1 MRVTIF
7 GAAGLLG
14 NALMRQW
21 TGDEVTGV
29 DIADGDI
36 RDSQQVS
43 SMVNRYRPEWIVL
56 AAAYTDVDACEIN
69 RKLAF
74 EVNCGAAVNVAQAA
88 KQTGS
93 RLIFLSTDYVFNGS
107 SSTPYEVDAPR
118 GPRSAYGESKAE
130 AEIQLLQIL
139 PECCIVR
146 TSWLFGV
153 RGKSFPDTILKLAAT
168 RAEIDVVDD
177 QRGSPTYAPDLARTI
192 IQLCR
197 AGASGIVHVTNRGE
211 CTWFEFAREI
221 VRAAGLNT
229 TVRPTTSDKFV
240 RPAERPKYSVLSP
253 KSLEKFGIT
262 MPSWQDALRRY
273 LAERNSEN
281 RVESGPRN

>member
-14 NALMRQW
+14 NALMREW
-21 TGDEVTGV
+21 MADEVTGL

-36 RDSQQVS
+36 RDPEQVF
-43 SMVNRYRPEWIVL
+43 SMVNRSRPDWIVL
-56 AAAYTDVDACEIN
+56 TAAYTDVDACETN

-74 EVNCGAAVNVAQAA
+74 EVNCQGAVNMAEAA
-88 KQTGS
+88 KRAGA
-93 RLIFLSTDYVFNGS
+93 RLLFISTDYVFNGT
-107 SSTPYEVDAPR
+107 SSTPYEVDSPR
-118 GPRSAYGESKAE
+118 GPGSVYGESKAE
-130 AEIQLLQIL
+130 AEIQLFQIL

-146 TSWLFGV
+146 TSWLFGI

-168 RAEIDVVDD
+168 RSEIDVVDD

-197 AGASGIVHVTNRGE
+197 GGASGIVHVTNRGE

-221 VRAAGLNT
+221 VSMAGLST

-240 RPAERPKYSVLSP
+240 RPAARPNYSVLSP
-253 KSLEKFGIT
+253 KSLEKLGIT

-273 LAERNSEN
+273 LAARSSEA
-281 RVESGPRN
+281 